1 MVLSHEVVHVV
12 WAEVDR
18 QEATC
23 SREPV
28 TGSVLI
34 RMYFFFIVY
43 HFGFL
48 IHFVGLSELFNSCNL
63 CFQGLWQSEFCLENG
78 V

>member
-1 MVLSHEVVHVV
+1 MQQRAGDWECPNPYVF
-12 WAEVDR
+12 
-18 QEATC
+18 
-23 SREPV
+23 
-28 TGSVLI
+28 
-34 RMYFFFIVY
+34 FFFIVY